1 MKGKKHSMRI
11 TCGSYPKVKKAIP
24 TKRAYKFITLKGKPK
39 YKARLVALKGTNKY
53 KELIFRRFSLRWSK

>member
-39 YKARLVALKGTNKY
+39 YKARLLAKGY
-53 KELIFRRFSLRWSK
+53 RQIQ

>member
-39 YKARLVALKGTNKY
+39 YKGWLAVTGYKQIQVMDFPEFFTLVV
-53 KELIFRRFSLRWSK
+53 